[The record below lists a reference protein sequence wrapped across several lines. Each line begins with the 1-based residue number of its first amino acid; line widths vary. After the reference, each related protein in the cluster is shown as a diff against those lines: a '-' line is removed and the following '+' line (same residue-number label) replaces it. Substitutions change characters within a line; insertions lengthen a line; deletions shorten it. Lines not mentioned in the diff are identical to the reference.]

1 MLNPSS
7 PYWLASALGLN
18 AAGNT
23 GSNRTSL
30 PHLVIHSMDYFTDP
44 DYLKPK
50 KDEKDNE
57 NANSPLKMQ
66 PPTTEVKEAS
76 LQPVTEK
83 MVDIHG
89 TDQHTVLQS
98 PQSQDVHNRSINHHH
113 DHAVD
118 LISIDP
124 SQAKDQNQSK
134 NLQLPTPSANAVFSP
149 QVHYPSLSPQL
160 DAQHSYQPKAPKATL
175 KPGKKGQRFEK
186 WQCDVLK
193 AHYTLSEHLHPSNL
207 ERLEEQL
214 QLSGHQIRTWF
225 QNRRFKDRQAEKHSL
240 LGEVSWNT
248 TSNNQYSSSAP
259 SSSSTPSHHSSLSP
273 ESNNPLETLKERDEN
288 YPR

>member
-44 DYLKPK
+44 DYLKTK
-50 KDEKDNE
+50 KDEKDTV
-57 NANSPLKMQ
+57 NANSTQKLE
-66 PPTTEVKEAS
+66 PPTNVVKEAS
-76 LQPVTEK
+76 LEPVTEK
-83 MVDIHG
+83 VLDVHG
-89 TDQHTVLQS
+89 TDQHTAHQL
-98 PQSQDVHNRSINHHH
+98 PQSQDVHTRSINHHIQS
-113 DHAVD
+113 VNP
-118 LISIDP
+118 ISIDP
-124 SQAKDQNQSK
+124 SQAKDQSQSK
-134 NLQLPTPSANAVFSP
+134 GLQSPTPSTNAVFSP
-149 QVHYPSLSPQL
+149 QAHYPSLSPQL

-193 AHYTLSEHLHPSNL
+193 AHYTLSEHLHPSNQK
-207 ERLEEQL
+207 RLEEQL

-240 LGEVSWNT
+240 LGEVAWNT
-248 TSNNQYSSSAP
+248 TSNNQYPSSAP

-273 ESNNPLETLKERDEN
+273 ESNIPLETLKERDEN